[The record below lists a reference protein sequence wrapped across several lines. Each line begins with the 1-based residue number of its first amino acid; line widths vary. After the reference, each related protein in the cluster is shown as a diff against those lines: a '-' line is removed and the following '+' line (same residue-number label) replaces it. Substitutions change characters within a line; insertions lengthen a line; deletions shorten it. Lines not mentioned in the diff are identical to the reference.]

1 MPLPCPACR
10 PARNWHF
17 SRQCILRLPRRKR
30 CVFSKPPVTA
40 VTRTICF
47 FWFFPCQSWNPI
59 FSNSVSWSWKKS
71 CNTSHVGIRS
81 SWAMAKLSKSSSAP
95 LGVRLPI
102 ASDENCVTI
111 CHYLSLS
118 VHMAMPQGPMGSGH
132 RQAFEVPNLK
142 DQHAGCGQI
151 KTANTD

>member
-30 CVFSKPPVTA
+30 CVFSKPPVT
-40 VTRTICF
+40 RTICF
-47 FWFFPCQSWNPI
+47 FWLFFPCQSWNPI
-59 FSNSVSWSWKKS
+59 FSNSVSWSWKQC

-95 LGVRLPI
+95 LGVRVPI
-102 ASDENCVTI
+102 ASDDNCI

-118 VHMAMPQGPMGSGH
+118 VHMARMPQGPMGSGH
-132 RQAFEVPNLK
+132 RQAFEVPNLITNMQDLGK
-142 DQHAGCGQI
+142 
-151 KTANTD
+151 

>member
-59 FSNSVSWSWKKS
+59 FSNSVSWSWKKC

-118 VHMAMPQGPMGSGH
+118 VTICHYLCTWPCLK
-132 RQAFEVPNLK
+132 VPWDRAIAKLLK
-142 DQHAGCGQI
+142 YPTS
-151 KTANTD
+151 KTNMQDVGK